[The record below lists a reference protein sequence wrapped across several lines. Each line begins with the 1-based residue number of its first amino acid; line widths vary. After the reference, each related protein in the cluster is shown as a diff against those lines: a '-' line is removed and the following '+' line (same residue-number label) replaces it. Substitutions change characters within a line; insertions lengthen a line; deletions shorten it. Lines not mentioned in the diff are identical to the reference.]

1 MPYETTAFGTIEGL
15 QNEIDL
21 LNMKLFLPPE
31 QQNDTIDLV
40 RSTLHNLT
48 ATYMRPGRGE
58 LSLLACFLTA
68 RAVARLG
75 KQRLILCGL
84 G

>member
-48 ATYMRPGRGE
+48 ATCGRAGE
-58 LSLLACFLTA
+58 SCHSLLAS
-68 RAVARLG
+68 
-75 KQRLILCGL
+75 
-84 G
+84 